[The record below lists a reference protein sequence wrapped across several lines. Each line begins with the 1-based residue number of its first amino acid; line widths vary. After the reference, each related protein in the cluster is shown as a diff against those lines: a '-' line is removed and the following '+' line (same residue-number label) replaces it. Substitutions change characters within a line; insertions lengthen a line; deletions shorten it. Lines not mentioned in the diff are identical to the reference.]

1 MSEDQ
6 SDWVE
11 GSIPELRGF
20 FQTIQT
26 PAGQRG
32 VIVWYADNVMIEGE
46 MSPEVTKWIVEQS
59 LATPPLMAAHLLAD
73 ASFGDYLEEAKAV
86 DAEIPSLFVVAEH
99 WSETA
104 KAVPRKTLPEAH
116 GSRSSAAT

>member
-1 MSEDQ
+1 MPPLGMSEDQ

-26 PAGQRG
+26 AAGQRG

-46 MSPEVTKWIVEQS
+46 MSPGSHEVDRRTI
-59 LATPPLMAAHLLAD
+59 ARHAAAH
-73 ASFGDYLEEAKAV
+73 GG
-86 DAEIPSLFVVAEH
+86 PSA
-99 WSETA
+99 
-104 KAVPRKTLPEAH
+104 R
-116 GSRSSAAT
+116 